1 MGFRLGSEKI
11 FWLLIVMLVTP
22 IGCSDSGTSSGEE
35 PGDNSN
41 DPPANTSKPTS
52 LPDFSSISLYDSDS
66 PLNTKIPANFTVD
79 QNSDTYIQK
88 LVEGSGDNESLIV
101 QVGQYSATVFFADE
115 NTPRVDVQ
123 LPCGDSWEMGVSKL
137 TDVPIPDFA
146 EPSNDVDGEDA
157 PIEEGICAEE
167 SSQDNHMIIIDTVN
181 GCEYDFW
188 QTRKESGNW
197 VASWGNA
204 IPLSDDGIYDHGLS
218 TRGSG
223 FAFLGGLIWP
233 DELENGE
240 ITHALVFSYPF
251 TRSGGPVSPATDSDG
266 ITDDNSGLPEGALLR
281 LDPDLDLS
289 GLGLNSSEI
298 TIATALQE
306 YGMYLVDTGGDAG
319 VALYAIDPASVD
331 GNPYDGLLAEGDYPT
346 LDNIPLEHL
355 EVISLGDQ
363 DSDFESNLDLIE
375 NSCTTFE

>member
-1 MGFRLGSEKI
+1 MGFRLEIKQ
-11 FWLLIVMLVTP
+11 LLWILILILILPV
-22 IGCSDSGTSSGEE
+22 GCSDSGTSSGEE
-35 PGDNSN
+35 QGDNN
-41 DPPANTSKPTS
+41 DDPPANTSKPAS
-52 LPDFSSISLYDSDS
+52 LPDFSSISLYNSNS
-66 PLNTKIPANFTVD
+66 PLNTRISDNMSVD
-79 QNSDTYIQK
+79 QSSEQYIQK
-88 LVEGSGDNESLIV
+88 LIDVSGDNESLIV

-115 NTPRVDVQ
+115 NTPRVDVD
-123 LPCGDSWEMGVSKL
+123 LPCGVSWEMGVSKL

-233 DELENGE
+233 DELEDGE
-240 ITHALVFSYPF
+240 ITHALVFSYPS
-251 TRSGGPVSPATDSDG
+251 TRSGGPVAPATDSDG
-266 ITDDNSGLPEGALLR
+266 ITDDDLGLPEGALLR
-281 LDPDLDLS
+281 LDPNLDLS
-289 GLGLNSSEI
+289 GLGLSSTET

-319 VALYAIDPASVD
+319 VALYAVDPSSVD
-331 GNPYDGLLAEGDYPT
+331 GNPYDGLLADGDYPT

-355 EVISLGDQ
+355 EVMALGNQ
-363 DSDFESNLDLIE
+363 DPDFESNLDLVE